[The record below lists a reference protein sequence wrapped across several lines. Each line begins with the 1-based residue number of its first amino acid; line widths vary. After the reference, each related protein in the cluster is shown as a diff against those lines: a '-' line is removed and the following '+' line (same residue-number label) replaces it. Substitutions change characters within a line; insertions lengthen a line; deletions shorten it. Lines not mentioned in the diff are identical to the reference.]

1 MAKKPKAESSI
12 KPVYVICGKDDYL
25 VSTTMESL
33 LDRLMPEEQ
42 RPMAL
47 YQPDASD
54 ADIAT
59 VLDELRT
66 LPFLAE
72 RRVVLIKKA
81 DSFVSANR
89 ETLEKYFDS
98 PSPTGVLVLTVDSW
112 AKTTRLAKKLPGIGE
127 LMDVGQLK
135 PWQLPKFIAGH
146 IKQTF
151 DKNISNQTAQLLVE
165 LVGDDPGRLT
175 SEAEK
180 LVMYV
185 GDKKAITSQDVE
197 SLIGHNRMFN
207 AFAVIDAITT
217 GNTTKAIERLRN
229 MFASDNSAEYTVVG
243 AFAFHFRKLFTAKA
257 LLQKGLR
264 KDQAAKKAGV
274 WANVDAFFNQLEK
287 MSLMAIAQVLMSLA
301 EIDYKTK
308 TGGTSTKIAI
318 ENLIIRLAN

>member
-1 MAKKPKAESSI
+1 MAKKPKAESEI

-25 VSTTMESL
+25 VSTTTESL
-33 LDRLMPEEQ
+33 LDRLVPDDQ
-42 RPMAL
+42 RSMAL

-72 RRVVLIKKA
+72 RRVVYIKKA

-89 ETLEKYFDS
+89 QTLEKYFES

-112 AKTTRLAKKLPGIGE
+112 MKTTRLAKKLTKTGE

-146 IKQTF
+146 IKQNF
-151 DKNISNQTAQLLVE
+151 DKNISAQTAQLLVE

-180 LVMYV
+180 LVMYI
-185 GDKKAITSQDVE
+185 GDKKSINSQDVE

-207 AFAVIDAITT
+207 AFAVIDAITA
-217 GNTTKAIERLRN
+217 GDTTKAVERLRN

-243 AFAFHFRKLFTAKA
+243 AFAYHFRKLFTAKA
-257 LLQKGLR
+257 LLQSGMR
-264 KDQAAKKAGV
+264 RDQVSKKAGV
-274 WANVDAFFNQLEK
+274 WANADAFFKQLDRL
-287 MSLMAIAQVLMSLA
+287 SLTAIGQVMMSLA

-308 TGGTSTKIAI
+308 TGGSSSKIAI
-318 ENLIIRLAN
+318 ENLIIQLAI